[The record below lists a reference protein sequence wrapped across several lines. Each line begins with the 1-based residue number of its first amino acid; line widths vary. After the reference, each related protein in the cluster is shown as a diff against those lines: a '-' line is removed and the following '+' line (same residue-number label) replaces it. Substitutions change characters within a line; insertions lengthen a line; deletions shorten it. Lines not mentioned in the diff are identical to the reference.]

1 VFTVPT
7 KEKRNGVSVMSL
19 TSKSI
24 RLALEITDP
33 NIIFTKDAEI
43 ELIQGV
49 MSLVYYA
56 KLSICPERCP
66 QCGFNDQIVRY
77 GFDQERIIAP
87 SFSYRPTYL
96 KLSCQRFRCGHCT
109 SIFQN
114 RTDYVR
120 PHCVISEPVR
130 QMVLFE
136 TFSNQS
142 LTDISHRYHISDKTV
157 QRVID
162 EEATRHNCHQTTWL
176 PAHLAFDEFKATGKM
191 NFIWGDSDRHE
202 IGSILPSR
210 TAYQIT
216 KYFECFSLKARQQV
230 KTVSLDLN
238 AGYINLV
245 PRLFPNAKVVV
256 DRFHIVQMVSTA
268 LNMVRVQVM
277 KTVPKS
283 SKAYRFMKR
292 EWKVFL
298 KRFEELDAGRPTYH
312 VSVGYYDTAVNL
324 IAMCL
329 DLDPN
334 FRTAYET
341 YQAVLSA
348 VKNRDVATLER
359 TLNNYHT
366 LNNRMDQSIKSLK
379 KYQKQVSNALR
390 YEYSNGFLEGINSQ
404 IKKIKNTA
412 YGYKNWFNFI
422 NRIFLERVWFK
433 PLSKKLPTKKAPRP
447 IEV

>member
-1 VFTVPT
+1 
-7 KEKRNGVSVMSL
+7 
-19 TSKSI
+19 
-24 RLALEITDP
+24 
-33 NIIFTKDAEI
+33 
-43 ELIQGV
+43 
-49 MSLVYYA
+49 
-56 KLSICPERCP
+56 
-66 QCGFNDQIVRY
+66 
-77 GFDQERIIAP
+77 
-87 SFSYRPTYL
+87 
-96 KLSCQRFRCGHCT
+96 
-109 SIFQN
+109 
-114 RTDYVR
+114 
-120 PHCVISEPVR
+120 
-130 QMVLFE
+130 
-136 TFSNQS
+136 
-142 LTDISHRYHISDKTV
+142 
-157 QRVID
+157 
-162 EEATRHNCHQTTWL
+162 
-176 PAHLAFDEFKATGKM
+176 
-191 NFIWGDSDRHE
+191 
-202 IGSILPSR
+202 
-210 TAYQIT
+210 
-216 KYFECFSLKARQQV
+216 
-230 KTVSLDLN
+230 
-238 AGYINLV
+238 
-245 PRLFPNAKVVV
+245 
-256 DRFHIVQMVSTA
+256 
-268 LNMVRVQVM
+268 
-277 KTVPKS
+277 
-283 SKAYRFMKR
+283 MKR

-447 IEV
+447 VEV

>member
-1 VFTVPT
+1 
-7 KEKRNGVSVMSL
+7 MSL

-24 RLALEITDP
+24 RFALEITDP

-43 ELIQGV
+43 EPIQGV
-49 MSLVYYA
+49 TSLVYYV
-56 KLSICPERCP
+56 KLSVLPERCP
-66 QCGFNDQIVRY
+66 QCVFSDRIVRY
-77 GFDQERIIAP
+77 GFDQERIIVP

-96 KLSCQRFRCGHCT
+96 KLSCQRFRCKHCT
-109 SIFQN
+109 AIFQN

-130 QMVLFE
+130 QMALFDAL
-136 TFSNQS
+136 SNRS
-142 LTDISHRYHISDKTV
+142 LTDISQRYHNSDKTV
-157 QRVID
+157 QRIID
-162 EEATRHNCHQTTWL
+162 EEAELHNYHQTTWL
-176 PAHLAFDEFKATGKM
+176 PEHLAFDEFKATDKM
-191 NFIWGDSDRHE
+191 NFIWGDSDHRK

-210 TAYQIT
+210 TSYQIT
-216 KYFECFSLKARQQV
+216 KYFDRFSLQVRQQV

-245 PRLFPNAKVVV
+245 PRLFPNAKIVV

-277 KTVPKS
+277 KTVSKS
-283 SKAYRFMKR
+283 SKEYRFMKR

-298 KRFEELDAGRPTYH
+298 KRFEELDAVRPTYH
-312 VSVGYYDTAVNL
+312 SSVGYYDTVVNL

-329 DLDPN
+329 DLDPD

-341 YQAVLSA
+341 YQAILSA
-348 VKNRDVATLER
+348 VKERDVTALER
-359 TLNNYHT
+359 TLNNYYT

-390 YEYSNGFLEGINSQ
+390 YHYSNGFLEGINSQ

-412 YGYKNWFNFI
+412 YGYRNWANFI
-422 NRIFLERVWFK
+422 NSIFLERVWFR
-433 PLSKKLPTKKAPRP
+433 PLSKN
-447 IEV
+447 IVN